1 MELLEELSIEQLFS
15 RHNYTVPL
23 YQRSYAWD
31 EAQVTQLVRDIWEVT
46 GATTTYYIGNLIVH
60 HRPAGGQG
68 ELAVIDGQQ
77 RLTTLNI
84 LLSVLQNE
92 FKILVPAA
100 HASRLRFD
108 SRPDSSATLH
118 RLADRDPIARSTA
131 KDRRMKQ
138 AYLDMTRELEQ
149 LQQRRAG
156 SEASHS
162 PEQFSAC
169 LLERVKI
176 LQVQVPADTELNHYF
191 EIMNSR
197 GEQLEKHE
205 VLKAQLLGYLQGEP
219 ASLQAG
225 AQIWDACSIM
235 ERHMVKAFDPQLR
248 TQLFTSSSAALDRVL
263 DSFEEIREV
272 LVASLA
278 GSTQEAPGVTLLDLL
293 DSQEQV
299 GALNSEAET
308 SDPRLGS
315 VVSFPNFLLL
325 TLKVYTARDLALDD
339 NQLIESFVRVLHNTP
354 DRAVFVKGF
363 LHCLLKCRLLL
374 DRYVIKRE
382 YNHDRERWRLRSLK
396 PGSSSDNERFGNTFE
411 SEADT
416 RQVVMLLAMFHVSFP
431 QSTYKHW
438 LSGVLRFLHA
448 AGPGLV
454 AKDYIGYLKQLSD
467 AFYYDRFAT
476 TPLSYHTIIFENEAV
491 PVNHTANEDVLHRGT
506 HVPNF
511 IFNRLDYLIWKTSQV
526 DLRTNYHIPNIEKFE
541 FTFRSSVE
549 HFYPQNPKGEH
560 LNPLPQQVLDSFGN
574 LCLIS
579 SSKNSELSNYSP
591 MAKLEHFDK
600 FTVIESL
607 KQQLMMQQCRNGSW
621 DLASI
626 ESHQQQMISLLAT
639 LNPTQ
644 HNRRPQSEG

>member
-15 RHNYTVPL
+15 RYNYTVPL

-60 HRPAGGQG
+60 HRPAAGQD

-92 FKILVPAA
+92 FGLSVPEA

-108 SRPDSSATLH
+108 SRPNSSATLH
-118 RLADRDPIARSTA
+118 RLADRDPSVRSTA
-131 KDRRMKQ
+131 KDRRMQQ
-138 AYLDMTRELEQ
+138 AYLDMTRELKQ
-149 LQQRRAG
+149 LQQRHAG
-156 SEASHS
+156 SDANHS
-162 PEQFSAC
+162 PDQFHTC
-169 LLERVKI
+169 LLKRVKI
-176 LQVQVPADTELNHYF
+176 LQVQVPADTDLNHYF

-205 VLKAQLLGYLQGEP
+205 VLKAQLLGHLQGES

-225 AQIWDACSIM
+225 ARIWDACSIM
-235 ERHMVKAFDPQLR
+235 DQHMVKAFDSQLR
-248 TQLFTSSSAALDRVL
+248 TQLFTSSSGALDRVP
-263 DSFEEIREV
+263 DSFDHIREV
-272 LVASLA
+272 VVGSVADNTPQTSGA
-278 GSTQEAPGVTLLDLL
+278 KLLDLL
-293 DSQEQV
+293 DSPEQV
-299 GALNSEAET
+299 GASNSEAET
-308 SDPRLGS
+308 SEPRLGS

-339 NQLIESFVRVLHNTP
+339 NQLIDSFGKVLQNTP
-354 DRAVFVKGF
+354 DKAAFVKGF

-382 YNHDRERWRLRSLK
+382 YTHDQYKWRLRSLK
-396 PGSSSDNERFGNTFE
+396 PESSSDSERFGNTFE

-416 RQVVMLLAMFHVSFP
+416 RQAVMLLAMFHVSFP
-431 QSTYKHW
+431 QATYKHW
-438 LSGVLRFLHA
+438 LAGVLRFLHA
-448 AGPGLV
+448 TGPGLV
-454 AKDYIGYLKQLSD
+454 AKDYIRYLEQLSD

-476 TPLSYHTIIFENEAV
+476 TPLSYHTIIFTNEAV
-491 PVNHTANEDVLHRGT
+491 PVNHTVNEDVLHQGT

-511 IFNRLDYLIWKTSQV
+511 IFNRLDYLIWKTSRV
-526 DLRTNYHIPNIEKFE
+526 ELRKDYQIPRIEEFE

-549 HFYPQNPKGEH
+549 HFYPQNPKGEIS
-560 LNPLPQQVLDSFGN
+560 NPLDQKILNSFGN

-579 SSKNSELSNYSP
+579 ASKNSELSNYSP
-591 MAKLEHFDK
+591 KAKAEHYNK
-600 FTVIESL
+600 SSAIESL
-607 KQQLMMQQCRNGSW
+607 KQQLMMQQCNTW
-621 DLASI
+621 DLTAI
-626 ESHQQQMISLLAT
+626 EAHQQEMIGLLAT
-639 LNPTQ
+639 RSTLP
-644 HNRRPQSEG
+644 